1 MFKNLLICYLFSDA
15 SEQKLTNLNITG
27 KATSKTSIGSTGSD
41 YYAAMFKDGKVP
53 KVGSISQYG
62 SLLRQ

>member
-1 MFKNLLICYLFSDA
+1 MIAKVGAKKDV
-15 SEQKLTNLNITG
+15 
-27 KATSKTSIGSTGSD
+27 SKISIASTGSD